1 LVTRATAAVERLA
14 PPGSSYV
21 KAIEVAREQWTSY
34 SHLLLPS
41 AIGAIEALRADYASG
56 NLNSLPE
63 LIHADMFADF
73 LEMADHLLGEGYK
86 DAAAVIAGSTLEG
99 HLRTLAEKL
108 GLPTSND
115 AGEPLK
121 AARLNEDLRKAEAYE
136 KNDQKA
142 VTAWLGIRNDAAHG
156 NYDDYEAGQVGP
168 MIAGIRDFIQRLP
181 A

>member
-1 LVTRATAAVERLA
+1 
-14 PPGSSYV
+14 
-21 KAIEVAREQWTSY
+21 
-34 SHLLLPS
+34 
-41 AIGAIEALRADYASG
+41 
-56 NLNSLPE
+56 
-63 LIHADMFADF
+63 MFADF
-73 LEMADHLLGEGYK
+73 LEMANHLLGEGYK

-115 AGEPLK
+115 VGEPLK

-156 NYDDYEAGQVGP
+156 TMATTWPGRSD
-168 MIAGIRDFIQRLP
+168 R
-181 A
+181 